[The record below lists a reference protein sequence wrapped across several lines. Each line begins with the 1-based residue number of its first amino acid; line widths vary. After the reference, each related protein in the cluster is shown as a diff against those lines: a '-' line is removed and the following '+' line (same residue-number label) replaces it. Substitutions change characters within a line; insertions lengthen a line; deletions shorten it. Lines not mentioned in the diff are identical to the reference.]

1 MAERKLPVGEGKKR
15 KVGNTEITTCE
26 ILGPSIVDL
35 IRAGM
40 RPSMAAQA
48 AGIAKST
55 VSGWIKRGSEE
66 QWRIENGET
75 PKEIEKPYL
84 EFVQSM
90 MKAEAEAQAGLVV
103 SWFREARQGD
113 WKAAQAFL
121 SKRWPDEWGDSNTMK
136 VEVSGIGGGPIQAQV
151 YHSMEEDEARKR
163 AVLEALVEAGDLPTN
178 VLGAW
183 DGIEDAEIVNVNE
196 GPISEPDQLEDTV
209 HVESSPHTPP
219 EADGISHVVN
229 D

>member
-15 KVGNTEITTCE
+15 KVGNEEITTCE
-26 ILGPSIVDL
+26 ILGPTIVDL

-66 QWRIENGET
+66 IWRIENGES
-75 PKEIEKPYL
+75 PRELEKPYL
-84 EFVQSM
+84 EFVQNM

-121 SKRWPDEWGDSNTMK
+121 AKRWPDEWGDSNSIK
-136 VEVSGIGGGPIQAQV
+136 VEVSGIGGGPIESRMV
-151 YHSMEEDEARKR
+151 HSLEEDEARKR
-163 AVLEALVEAGDLPTN
+163 AVLEALVEAGDLPNN

-183 DGIEDAEIVNVNE
+183 DGIEDAEVIDVNE
-196 GPISEPDQLEDTV
+196 GTISEPDELETALRAETST
-209 HVESSPHTPP
+209 HAAP
-219 EADGISHVVN
+219 ETDSVSNVVN
-229 D
+229 N

>member
-15 KVGNTEITTCE
+15 KVGDSEITTCE
-26 ILGPSIVDL
+26 ILGPTIVDL

-48 AGIAKST
+48 SGIAKST
-55 VSGWIKRGSEE
+55 VSGWVKRGSEE
-66 QWRIENGET
+66 QWRIENGEE
-75 PKEIEKPYL
+75 PRELERPYL

-121 SKRWPDEWGDSNTMK
+121 AKRWPDDWGDSNTMK
-136 VEVSGIGGGPIQAQV
+136 VEVSGLGGGAIQAQV
-151 YHSMEEDEARKR
+151 HHTVEEDEARKR

-178 VLGAW
+178 VLNAW
-183 DGIEDAEIVNVNE
+183 DGIEDAEIVDVNE
-196 GPISEPDQLEDTV
+196 GPISEPYELEAAVQSETST
-209 HVESSPHTPP
+209 HPTP
-219 EADGISHVVN
+219 EADGVSNMV
-229 D
+229 DD